1 MRTVENGSGTVCGC
15 AVGDDGTVDNGS
27 ALSCLG
33 QTERFTTVLRES
45 ASGRLEGP
53 PTAEDGCD
61 LQLQEPISSRQHV
74 QIKTSTLGTVENR
87 SGGQP
92 NITKRA
98 KSMSQLR
105 SQVMS
110 QVVSQS
116 MSQALSRASGEAHCE
131 KCRRQPAS
139 KAAVI

>member
-15 AVGDDGTVDNGS
+15 AVGDDGTVDDGS

-61 LQLQEPISSRQHV
+61 SAIAGADFQSSACADQN
-74 QIKTSTLGTVENR
+74 QYSWNR
-87 SGGQP
+87 
-92 NITKRA
+92 
-98 KSMSQLR
+98 
-105 SQVMS
+105 
-110 QVVSQS
+110 
-116 MSQALSRASGEAHCE
+116 
-131 KCRRQPAS
+131 
-139 KAAVI
+139 